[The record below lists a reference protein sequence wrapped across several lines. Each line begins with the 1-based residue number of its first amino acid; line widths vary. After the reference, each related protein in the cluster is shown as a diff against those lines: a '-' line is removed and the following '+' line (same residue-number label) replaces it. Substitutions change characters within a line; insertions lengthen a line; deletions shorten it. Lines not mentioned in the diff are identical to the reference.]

1 MIEASSPK
9 SVKPNRS
16 RLLIAVGVVLAVA
29 AVIAVVVVATS
40 GGSSKSSSSVRA
52 TPVAATAS
60 DLGSVAAKLGHPLY
74 WAGARAGF
82 TYELTQASTG
92 NVWVRY
98 LPQGVQLGDP
108 RANFLT
114 VGTYPKA
121 NAFQSVTAA
130 SKRKGA
136 VSFSV
141 PGGAGGLAV
150 QYSDRPN
157 SVYLAFP
164 GKNLLIEVYNPS
176 SSAARTAV
184 KAGQILPLG

>member
-9 SVKPNRS
+9 SVKLNRS
-16 RLLIAVGVVLAVA
+16 RLLIAVGAVLAVA
-29 AVIAVVVVATS
+29 AVIAVVIVATS
-40 GGSSKSSSSVRA
+40 GGSTKSSSSGRA

-82 TYELTQASTG
+82 TYELTQASSG

-121 NAFQSVTAA
+121 NALQSVTAA

-141 PGGAGGLAV
+141 PGGGVAV
-150 QYSDRPN
+150 QYTDRPN
-157 SVYLAFP
+157 SVYMAFP